1 MHAHAAAAASMCCA
15 SCHTVSPYNG
25 VNLVLPS
32 LNCCLQVFHDQVVQF
47 TDAGAAA
54 GNAVVTF
61 DTLSLVAPR
70 GRFDVEMYMSSLKLT
85 GQVSPVCQYL

>member
-1 MHAHAAAAASMCCA
+1 MRRSL
-15 SCHTVSPYNG
+15 STTVCLFSQPFF
-25 VNLVLPS
+25 LTLIECKATFVLR
-32 LNCCLQVFHDQVVQF
+32 LQVFHDQVVQF

-61 DTLSLVAPR
+61 ETLSLVAPR

-85 GQVSPVCQYL
+85 GQVSNVYMELSLHT